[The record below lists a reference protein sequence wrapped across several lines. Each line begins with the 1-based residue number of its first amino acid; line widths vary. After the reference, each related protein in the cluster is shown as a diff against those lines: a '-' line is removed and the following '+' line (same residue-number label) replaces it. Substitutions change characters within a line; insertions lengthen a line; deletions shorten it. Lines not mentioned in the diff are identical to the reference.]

1 MSASN
6 TLGAHLS
13 ERRRVF
19 SFPVL
24 GEAEWVAVDTFRPS
38 HRDQAV
44 APVKFRASL
53 ARLEASGE
61 FARVFEED
69 GFLVLRRR

>member
-1 MSASN
+1 VSASN

-24 GEAEWVAVDTFRPS
+24 REATWVVVDTERPS
-38 HRDQAV
+38 FRDAAD
-44 APVKFRASL
+44 APVRAARALERLRASGRWETV
-53 ARLEASGE
+53 AQEGG
-61 FARVFEED
+61 V
-69 GFLVLRRR
+69 LVLRRR